1 MYAFCW
7 DFLTRDQKNNKNAT
21 NAALTNHGDAF
32 CKQTIKVGMSVMS
45 LKSNWS
51 DYDVHVI
58 KSKFYTW
65 INQYLHQCILLVS
78 NAKKKS
84 KHILAFSTHTHYS

>member
-1 MYAFCW
+1 MLHLIIVQVCFITVLYISPMYAFRW
-7 DFLTRDQKNNKNAT
+7 DFLTRDKKNNTNAT

-32 CKQTIKVGMSVMS
+32 CKQTMKVGMSVMS

-58 KSKFYTW
+58 KSKFIPEL
-65 INQYLHQCILLVS
+65 INIS
-78 NAKKKS
+78 
-84 KHILAFSTHTHYS
+84 ISTFC